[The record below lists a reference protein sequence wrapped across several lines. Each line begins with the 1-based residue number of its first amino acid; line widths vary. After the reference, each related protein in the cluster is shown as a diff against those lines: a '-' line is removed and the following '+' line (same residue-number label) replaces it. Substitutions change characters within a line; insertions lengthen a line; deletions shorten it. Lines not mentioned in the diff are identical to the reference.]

1 MSRVD
6 DIAEKLA
13 EDALDYEQRSG
24 NASVVTEVSKII
36 GASSSTLQDAFLT
49 AVRVRRAEAL
59 ARAYLSDME
68 SKGSSSRTVAVEADG

>member
-24 NASVVTEVSKII
+24 NSSVVTEVSKII